1 MTRSTSNE
9 DYFAMMRRLIA
20 ALVRRVADADEPE
33 LAEMVAM
40 RDELEAAIAQA
51 IDGQRMMGKSWQAI
65 ATATGT
71 TRQAAFQRYGR
82 SKQSNERMS
91 A

>member
-1 MTRSTSNE
+1 MARDTSNE
-9 DYFAMMRRLIA
+9 EYFAMMRRLIA
-20 ALVRRVADADEPE
+20 AMVRRVADADEPE

-51 IDGQRMMGKSWQAI
+51 IEGQRVMGKSWAFI
-65 ATATGT
+65 AKATGT
-71 TRQAAFQRYGR
+71 TRQAAYQRYGR
-82 SKQSNERMS
+82 RES